1 MEFYSAN
8 TQRNAYNLKC
18 APSNNRGSAVRTN
31 SIFGSAV
38 SGEIEGAALGRSREK
53 LEKGGVGAVL

>member
-8 TQRNAYNLKC
+8 TQKNAYYLKC
-18 APSNNRGSAVRTN
+18 APWKNPGVAVRTN

-38 SGEIEGAALGRSREK
+38 SGEIEGAALGRNREK